1 MSVKFYIYIWYI
13 NYIFMVI
20 TSKKKYS
27 LYSVLR
33 ILVDHIV
40 RNARE
45 EREMVPGGRD
55 GIWGAVM

>member
-1 MSVKFYIYIWYI
+1 
-13 NYIFMVI
+13 MVI